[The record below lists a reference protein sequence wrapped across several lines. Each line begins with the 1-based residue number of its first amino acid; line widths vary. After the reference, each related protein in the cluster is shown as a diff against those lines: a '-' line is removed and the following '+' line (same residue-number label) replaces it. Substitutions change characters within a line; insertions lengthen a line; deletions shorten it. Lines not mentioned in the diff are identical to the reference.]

1 MTMPASAAYLAR
13 AQGNRGSDIDGYA
26 PFKWPTQPGRTKS
39 VVSDL
44 AWNLAPLR
52 NIGPEVADLVHIAAG
67 AYMADRSTARGVRF
81 SRDIA
86 LHVAVLAPDKWT
98 ESVLDRAAD
107 LLGWLTG
114 DSWNLTVSPGPEVD
128 FEETLKVE
136 GSGPVSLLSGGL
148 DSFLGAI
155 TLLISGASPSFIG
168 HKDTATSIRGAQT
181 AVGTWLAQSF
191 APAPSYTRL
200 QLSQATRRHE
210 PSSRSRALM
219 FLSLGIAVARSIGS
233 NSLIVPENGYTGIN
247 LPLRPNRGGALST
260 RSTHPETFRRV
271 AEILAS
277 LDIDVTISNPFEW
290 MTKGE
295 AMESIRDSQPPAGW
309 EGTTAATIS
318 CSKLGG
324 NWFTGSPNL
333 NCGLCVPCMVRRAT
347 FVKAHVP
354 DNTPYLF
361 QAISGTHLSDL
372 IDARRGDIEAVR
384 YAIEAG
390 VDVNAIDSGTWPPDY
405 DLDRV
410 EDLVQRGLDELT
422 LLELP

>member
-1 MTMPASAAYLAR
+1 MTVPRSGAYLVR
-13 AQGNRGSDIDGYA
+13 SKEHKGLDIDGYTT
-26 PFKWPTQPGRTKS
+26 FEWPSKPGRTES
-39 VVSDL
+39 VVSDV
-44 AWNLAPLR
+44 AWNLTPFL
-52 NIGPEVADLVHIAAG
+52 NVTPEIADLVHIAAG
-67 AYMADRSTARGVRF
+67 AYMADRSTSRGARF

-86 LHVAVLAPDKWT
+86 LHVAVLAPDAWT
-98 ESVLDRAAD
+98 DDLLDTTAD

-114 DSWNLTVSPGPEVD
+114 DSWNLSVTAAPEVD
-128 FEETLKVE
+128 FQETLKIE

-148 DSFLGAI
+148 DSYLGAI
-155 TLLISGASPSFIG
+155 TLLKSRASPSFVG
-168 HKDTATSIRGAQT
+168 HKDTATSVRGAQT

-191 APAPSYTRL
+191 AHAPSYAKL
-200 QLSQATRRHE
+200 ELSQATRRHE

-219 FLSLGIAVARSIGS
+219 FLSLGIAVASSIGTT
-233 NSLIVPENGYTGIN
+233 SLTVPENGYTGIN

-271 AEILAS
+271 AEILAG
-277 LDIDVTISNPFEW
+277 LNVNVTISNPFEW

-295 AMESIRDSQPPAGW
+295 AMASVRDIRPPVGW
-309 EGTTAATIS
+309 TETAAITLS

-324 NWFTGSPNL
+324 NWFAGSPNL

-347 FVKAHVP
+347 FLKANVV
-354 DNTPYLF
+354 DDTQYLF
-361 QAISGTHLSDL
+361 QDISATHLSDL
-372 IDARRGDIEAVR
+372 VNARRGDIEAVR

-390 VDVNAIDSGTWPPDY
+390 VDVDAIDSGTWPADY

-410 EDLVQRGLDELT
+410 ESLVQRGLDELA

>member
-1 MTMPASAAYLAR
+1 MTASGAFVVR
-13 AQGNRGSDIDGYA
+13 AQGDKRSRVDGYA
-26 PFKWPTQPGRTKS
+26 AFKWPSKPGHTQS

-44 AWNLAPLR
+44 AWNLAPM
-52 NIGPEVADLVHIAAG
+52 PDVTPAVADLVHIAAG
-67 AYMADRSTARGVRF
+67 AYMADRSTRRGTRF

-86 LHVAVLAPDKWT
+86 LHVTVLTPELWT
-98 ESVLDRAAD
+98 QDLLDTTAD

-114 DSWNLTVSPGPEVD
+114 DNWNLTVAGGPQVD
-128 FEETLKVE
+128 FGETLKVGE
-136 GSGPVSLLSGGL
+136 SGTVSLLSGGL

-155 TLLISGASPSFIG
+155 QLLTSGAKAAFVG
-168 HKDTATSIRGAQT
+168 HKDTATSIRS
-181 AVGTWLAQSF
+181 AQSVVGAWLGQSF
-191 APAPSYTRL
+191 VPAPSYTRI
-200 QLSQATRRHE
+200 QLAQAVRRRE
-210 PSSRSRALM
+210 PSSRSRAFM
-219 FLSLGIAVARSIGS
+219 FLSLGVAVASSLGS
-233 NSLIVPENGYTGIN
+233 EKLIIPENGYTGIN

-260 RSTHPETFRRV
+260 RSTHPETFRRA
-271 AEILAS
+271 AEILTA
-277 LDIDVTISNPFEW
+277 LNINVTISNPFEW

-295 AMESIRDSQPPAGW
+295 VMESIRDLHPPAGW
-309 EGTTAATIS
+309 QDTAAATLS

-324 NWFTGSPNL
+324 NWFGGSPNL

-347 FVKAHVP
+347 FIKADVP
-354 DNTPYLF
+354 DRTQYLCH
-361 QAISGTHLSDL
+361 AISGTPLAQL

-410 EDLVQRGLDELT
+410 ESLVQRGLDELA